1 MTKYRYTAPLTTL
14 NELVEHLVSGG
25 RVGVIGPNALDP
37 VLGTL
42 WLEKGKLTFGTVTFA
57 LPYPD
62 EISLST
68 YTYCKAEEV
77 PWYES
82 IPPQGVLCWVEDC
95 LADLHTSRMVA
106 IIAKYDGTKT
116 VPFKGVS
123 KVSWTY
129 AQPVTQLELTKCLLE
144 NQAA

>member
-1 MTKYRYTAPLTTL
+1 MKTYKYTSPFITL
-14 NELVEHLVSGG
+14 NEIVEHLISGG
-25 RVGVIGPNALDP
+25 RVAVTEKNKYDPVIGI
-37 VLGTL
+37 VYC
-42 WLEKGKLTFGTVTFA
+42 ERGKLITECPSGT
-57 LPYPD
+57 YPD
-62 EISLST
+62 EISLFT
-68 YTYCKAEEV
+68 HVYCKAEEV

-95 LADLHTSRMVA
+95 LADLHTSRMLA
-106 IIAKYDGTKT
+106 IIAEYDGTKT

-144 NQAA
+144 NQ